1 MLRKAEP
8 SELGHSLRPL
18 STRVDKPHGRWLT
31 NFKPT
36 WTVVLAAARFN
47 YLSLISDHFICPHSS
62 GLLTLVDP
70 KQTPIKM
77 PTARSRMFA
86 PAWERARRP
95 SRRQTMGKVGAAARR
110 GRERSRWRATFPA
123 RQRRASESERGRRW
137 EEGSGAKNDIAL
149 CLSAVSGVV
158 DPDGDVA
165 IRLSGMPSNLG
176 RLLGSREPNQRPA
189 EHHLRPG
196 RGRRRRQQ
204 GRYSSRHPIS
214 TVPPPPPPLIDT
226 IGNGAGF
233 RCRPHKSTNKRG
245 LKGPL

>member
-1 MLRKAEP
+1 MITSSVLVRQDSGLWSTQSK
-8 SELGHSLRPL
+8 LQLKCQ
-18 STRVDKPHGRWLT
+18 TRVP
-31 NFKPT
+31 
-36 WTVVLAAARFN
+36 
-47 YLSLISDHFICPHSS
+47 
-62 GLLTLVDP
+62 
-70 KQTPIKM
+70 
-77 PTARSRMFA
+77 ARSRLPGNGRGA
-86 PAWERARRP
+86 HRNDKQWGKSARP
-95 SRRQTMGKVGAAARR
+95 RR

-123 RQRRASESERGRRW
+123 RQRRASESERVWRW

-196 RGRRRRQQ
+196 RGRERRRRQQ

-214 TVPPPPPPLIDT
+214 TVPPPPSLIDT

-245 LKGPL
+245 LLKGPL